1 MTSLTGFLLIALGVV
16 GCMVLIVALIL
27 VAWAL
32 AQNRRP
38 PST

>member
-1 MTSLTGFLLIALGVV
+1 MTSLTSLLAIAVGVG
-16 GCMVLIVALIL
+16 GCGVLIVALVL